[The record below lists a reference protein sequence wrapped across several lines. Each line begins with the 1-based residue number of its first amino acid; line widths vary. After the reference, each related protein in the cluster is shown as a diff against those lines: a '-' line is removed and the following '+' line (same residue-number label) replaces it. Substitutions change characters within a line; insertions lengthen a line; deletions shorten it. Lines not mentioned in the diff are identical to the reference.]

1 MNTHLARFCR
11 LTALTATLFV
21 AVTQTDNQTT
31 LATEH
36 PKFGAA
42 WQSADCAT
50 FKLAAL
56 VAALSDCGYVTV
68 PERHKQPNGRT
79 IQLAVVRTRS
89 IGDHP
94 APDPLLIEQG
104 GPGGTT
110 IGIFPTKGLPFLPIL
125 PRMLQERD
133 LVFVEQRGTELSLPF
148 FVCPE
153 ETDHE
158 LAVAR
163 GELDPTDTGWMVA
176 CRDRSIAEGINPN
189 AFNTVENA
197 ADMYVVAE
205 VLGYDQFNY
214 YGVSYGTLLGQ
225 YVLAQAE
232 EHTAQLRSVILD
244 GVVTPTI
251 DFNLAATYT
260 LSQALR
266 NLFAACAAD
275 AQCNQA
281 YPNLEATFLALL
293 DRLDQAPTPLQLT
306 IPSSG
311 ETLETT
317 IDRDEF
323 LLAFES
329 YMTNS
334 NNAPTLPKNIDQ
346 AAKGDF
352 SWLME
357 NLSGNLEAEGANGMY
372 HSVLCSRMNSI
383 QTDASTLLPPPYEQ
397 LIPVG
402 MSESDR
408 VERFCEVLQME
419 LEEPFAYN
427 HLDIPVLLLN
437 GTYDPVTPQAYGEAV
452 ASNFATAYIYTFP
465 GVGHGSFFAPAA
477 TPAGACV
484 AAIASDFLAAPRQQP
499 DSKCLSEVKPIFEY
513 E

>member
-1 MNTHLARFCR
+1 MNTRLTRFCR
-11 LTALTATLFV
+11 FTALTATMFV
-21 AVTQTDNQTT
+21 AVTHTGSQAMIANDR
-31 LATEH
+31 

-94 APDPLLIEQG
+94 APDPLFIEQG
-104 GPGGTT
+104 GPGDST
-110 IGIFPTKGLPFLPIL
+110 IGVFPTKGLPFLPIL

-133 LVFVEQRGTELSLPF
+133 LVFVEQRGTEQSLPF
-148 FVCPE
+148 FACPE

-158 LAVAR
+158 IAVAR

-197 ADMYVVAE
+197 ADMYFVAE

-225 YVLAQAE
+225 YVLEQAD
-232 EHTAQLRSVILD
+232 EHPAQLRSVILD

-251 DFNLAATYT
+251 DFNLAVTYT
-260 LSQALR
+260 FSQALR

-293 DRLDQAPTPLQLT
+293 DRLDQAPTPLKLT

-323 LLAFES
+323 LLAFGP
-329 YMTNS
+329 YMANS
-334 NNAPTLPKNIDQ
+334 SNAPTLPKNIDQ

-357 NLSGNLEAEGANGMY
+357 NLSGNLEAEGAKGMY
-372 HSVLCSRMNSI
+372 HSVLCSRTNSI
-383 QTDASTLLPPPYEQ
+383 QTDASTLFPPPYEQ

-402 MSESDR
+402 RSQSDR
-408 VERFCEVLQME
+408 VERFCELLQME
-419 LEEPFAYN
+419 QEAPFAYDN
-427 HLDIPVLLLN
+427 LDIPVLLLN

-452 ASNFATAYIYTFP
+452 ASNFTTAYVYTFP

-477 TPAGACV
+477 TPAGECV
-484 AAIASDFLAAPRQQP
+484 KAIAIDFLANPQQKP
-499 DSKCLSEVKPIFEY
+499 DSNCIDQVKPIFVY
-513 E
+513 K